1 MTKLAPAPKI
11 SWSPQSLHEFTRKF
25 NKISYKITTIFI
37 LQQKPDKL
45 CSMTSLSAQIS
56 SVILALFGMEN
67 IQDLAA
73 NMSSHNHYL
82 LADKTHNLH
91 KLDKNVILKK
101 A

>member
-1 MTKLAPAPKI
+1 
-11 SWSPQSLHEFTRKF
+11 
-25 NKISYKITTIFI
+25 
-37 LQQKPDKL
+37 
-45 CSMTSLSAQIS
+45 MTSLSAQIS